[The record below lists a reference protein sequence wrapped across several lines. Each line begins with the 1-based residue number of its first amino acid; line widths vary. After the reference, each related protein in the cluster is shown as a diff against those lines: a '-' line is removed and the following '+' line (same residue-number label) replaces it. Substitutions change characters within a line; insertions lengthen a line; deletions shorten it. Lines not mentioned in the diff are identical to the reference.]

1 MAKDGLLGLMQ
12 QRDGERRRI
21 KTSLLLT
28 STCDTIVSFEPLLA
42 ELRCLVALIKLFSDE
57 LFLALSLCVSW
68 LSLAS
73 TSIIYLMQR
82 TGGETH

>member
-28 STCDTIVSFEPLLA
+28 STCDAIVSFEPLLA

-82 TGGETH
+82 RTE